1 MLAIQSIVSI
11 LFLLFVFGVV
21 EHIFGNKR
29 GRLPRK
35 EELGLDL
42 VHALFNQVV
51 TKWLVSVAVFAV
63 AVAILAP
70 LVIWGVRALD
80 ANGQFKGFGPVG
92 SSPLWLQ
99 CVGALVLGD
108 FLLYWIHR
116 LFHRR
121 RLWPFHAVHHSSER
135 LDWISTFRSHPVN
148 EIVGNIFL
156 SAPFLL
162 LGFSPAASFISPAVL
177 GLYTILVHADVEWTF
192 GPLRY
197 VLVSPAFH
205 RWHHS
210 KAAEAMDRN
219 FASLLPLWDVLFG
232 TCYFP
237 SDRKPS
243 DFGIHEPMAR
253 SWTGQMLH
261 PFRKKR
267 AS

>member
-1 MLAIQSIVSI
+1 M
-11 LFLLFVFGVV
+11 
-21 EHIFGNKR
+21 
-29 GRLPRK
+29 
-35 EELGLDL
+35 
-42 VHALFNQVV
+42 
-51 TKWLVSVAVFAV
+51 
-63 AVAILAP
+63 
-70 LVIWGVRALD
+70 
-80 ANGQFKGFGPVG
+80 
-92 SSPLWLQ
+92 
-99 CVGALVLGD
+99 
-108 FLLYWIHR
+108 
-116 LFHRR
+116 
-121 RLWPFHAVHHSSER
+121 
-135 LDWISTFRSHPVN
+135 N

-237 SDRKPS
+237 RDRKPS

-253 SWTGQMLH
+253 SWIGQMLY